1 MSRECEQMRPLLHAD
16 LDGEL
21 DAGQS
26 ASLAAHVAGCA
37 ECARE
42 QADLARLR
50 TQLRAELPYHR
61 APASL
66 RRALTPR
73 TSPQRWKLPTAFVA
87 GALAASVA
95 LMLLPGSPP
104 GGDDALIA
112 SHLRALQ
119 PGHLM
124 DVASNDQHN
133 VKPWFDGR
141 LDYSPPVTD
150 LGAAGFVLDGGRL
163 DYMDGHAVA
172 ALVYHRRLHVIDVY
186 VWPEGQAPK
195 AKEGEHNGY
204 NVLRW
209 TQDGFVFWAVSDLNV
224 DELDLLRKGWLAS

>member
-1 MSRECEQMRPLLHAD
+1 
-16 LDGEL
+16 
-21 DAGQS
+21 
-26 ASLAAHVAGCA
+26 
-37 ECARE
+37 
-42 QADLARLR
+42 
-50 TQLRAELPYHR
+50 
-61 APASL
+61 
-66 RRALTPR
+66 LTPR
-73 TSPQRWKLPTAFVA
+73 PSTQRWRLPATFVA
-87 GALAASVA
+87 GAMAASVA
-95 LMLLPGSPP
+95 LMLLPGAPP
-104 GGDDALIA
+104 AGDDALIA

-141 LDYSPPVTD
+141 LDYSPPVKD
-150 LGAAGFVLDGGRL
+150 LSADGFVLDGGRL
-163 DYMDGHAVA
+163 DYMDGRAVA

-186 VWPEGQAPK
+186 VWPQAQAPK
-195 AKEGEHNGY
+195 AKEGEYNGY